1 MATVVDICN
10 LAFALIGDEANISS
24 IDPPDGSRQAELAKA
39 FYPIALN
46 TLLSRHTWT
55 FATKRAPLQEIVLDP
70 MPAEWSKAYAKPS
83 DCVRPMYVL
92 DERGLLVPYALES
105 VQYGDVIYTNVY
117 PATFVY
123 VHGQTDSARFPPAFV
138 NALARLLAS
147 FIAGPRL
154 RGATGM
160 QVSKGQREFFEA
172 VDLPR
177 AITEDS
183 QQRGDSLFGDYVP
196 SAIVA
201 RA

>member
-10 LAFALIGDEANISS
+10 LAFGLIGDEANISS

-46 TLLSRHTWT
+46 TLLSRHSWT
-55 FATKRAPLQEIVLDP
+55 FATKRELLQEIVVDP
-70 MPAEWSKAYAKPS
+70 MPAEWAKAYAKPS
-83 DCVRPMYVL
+83 DCVRPLYVL
-92 DERGLLVPYALES
+92 DERGILAPFAIESLPSGDAIYA
-105 VQYGDVIYTNVY
+105 NAY

-160 QVSKGQREFFEA
+160 QVSKSQREFFEA

-177 AITEDS
+177 AVTEDF
-183 QQRGDSLFGDYVP
+183 QQRGDSTFGAYVP
-196 SAIVA
+196 SALAA